1 LTGAENVEDARRFK
15 DGAARRR
22 LWDRAFVPDAHGVSV
37 YRLTRAIPAQVLGLS
52 ALGCGL
58 AIAARLGA
66 AAFDAP
72 GALLTALQV
81 LGVASALAGLVS
93 AYFTFRPPVVL
104 RLTAEG
110 FLVRWVRGAGVRAGR
125 WAAIEDVTADQRG
138 LVALR
143 HRDGRVT
150 YIPLTAVGAPPAL
163 IQSDIASRL
172 DSSRGY
178 RRIG

>member
-1 LTGAENVEDARRFK
+1 MTCAENVEDAQRFK

>member
-1 LTGAENVEDARRFK
+1 LAYAENVSDARPFK
-15 DGAARRR
+15 HGAARRP
-22 LWDRAFVPDAHGVSV
+22 LWDRAFVPDTHGVSV

-52 ALGCGL
+52 SLGCGL
-58 AIAARLGA
+58 AIAARLAA

-81 LGVASALAGLVS
+81 VGVASALAGLVS

-104 RLTAEG
+104 RLSAEG

-150 YIPLTAVGAPPAL
+150 YIPLTAVGAQPAM

-178 RRIG
+178 RRIR